1 MTTRIGSG
9 IRLTAVALLA
19 VLASAA
25 AMHTPTG
32 RLSAPAMA
40 NAPSPVRVTI
50 QMSENDPKAMH
61 LALNNAANIAAH
73 YKAAGQKVDLQIVT
87 YGPGL
92 HMLRADTSPV
102 KQRVA
107 TMSLEIEGLTF
118 AACANTR
125 ANMSKQEGAEVA
137 LVSEARLVPS
147 GVVTLIEL
155 QQKGYA
161 YIRP

>member
-1 MTTRIGSG
+1 MTKCIRTATRIC
-9 IRLTAVALLA
+9 AVALLGA
-19 VLASAA
+19 LAS
-25 AMHTPTG
+25 MSSLQTPTG
-32 RLSAPAMA
+32 RLYSPAVA
-40 NAPSPVRVTI
+40 NEVAPVRVAI

-61 LALNNAANIAAH
+61 LALNNAANLSAH
-73 YKAAGQKVDLQIVT
+73 YKQQGRKVDIHVVT

-125 ANMSKQEGAEVA
+125 ANMSKQEGAEIA
-137 LVSEARLVPS
+137 LLSEARVVPS
-147 GVVTLIEL
+147 GVVTLAEL
-155 QQKGYA
+155 QQKGFA